1 MLPVM
6 VGNPGAP
13 PCGLETQPST
23 RAAIGAGRNFCSIM
37 ESASLMSNARN
48 GSESAL
54 ALRKSLPAV
63 CCCRAPL
70 SQMGHAF
77 ALPGACSLIFAAGLK
92 VRSSLGAA
100 EFPFLSLQ
108 IPWRQT
114 LTGCLCRIGAS
125 EASRQPFVLVGNP
138 RLLVDGLHDTLV
150 KFLDFA
156 LDLLKYQ
163 SWAAGVVIFHN
174 YSS

>member
-1 MLPVM
+1 MEKKNDASQNQNLELKAAPILGWGGPFWWVFSIKIQHHVKHPDCKEVLMLPVM

-37 ESASLMSNARN
+37 ESAASLMSNARN

-114 LTGCLCRIGAS
+114 LTGCLCRS
-125 EASRQPFVLVGNP
+125 
-138 RLLVDGLHDTLV
+138 
-150 KFLDFA
+150 
-156 LDLLKYQ
+156 
-163 SWAAGVVIFHN
+163 
-174 YSS
+174 